1 MSVIIVVNIMNI
13 LKERKMIMK
22 RSKSKKTLEKWEK
35 ISEIILKTPGIT
47 LQEIENITGIPKSTI
62 SRLCRD
68 NNSNKK
74 DMRIRTNLINS
85 IREELKNEISD
96 S

>member
-1 MSVIIVVNIMNI
+1 
-13 LKERKMIMK
+13 MK

-35 ISEIILKTPGIT
+35 ISEIILKNPYISIK
-47 LQEIENITGIPKSTI
+47 EINQITGIPVPTI
-62 SRLCRD
+62 SRLCKD

-74 DMRIRTNLINS
+74 DMRYRKNIEDAIRRDIL
-85 IREELKNEISD
+85 NEVSD